1 MWKMTI
7 GFLCAKRISANT
19 TTHQSPACEYSA
31 AAHHFLYSRVSSC
44 IFFSW
49 RFQGIGHFCEYCLK
63 ISSVL
68 TRLTISTLKRYR
80 PTGTWAYNLF
90 SFFTNIFAYVL
101 LKSTFII
108 TDNIPSWNRIEM
120 STVFRWENLKDRFR
134 LENLKIGGELYEK
147 YS

>member
-1 MWKMTI
+1 
-7 GFLCAKRISANT
+7 
-19 TTHQSPACEYSA
+19 
-31 AAHHFLYSRVSSC
+31 
-44 IFFSW
+44 
-49 RFQGIGHFCEYCLK
+49 
-63 ISSVL
+63 
-68 TRLTISTLKRYR
+68 
-80 PTGTWAYNLF
+80 
-90 SFFTNIFAYVL
+90 L